1 MAMNESGMEQR
12 LLDLLE
18 RKPVSN
24 VPRPFEVSDYEAA
37 VAEYLR
43 LVEPLGT
50 LAAVYQFGSFGA
62 PGLSDIDLIAV
73 FKTRERDF
81 AHRYAVQRC
90 LTDSS
95 RYLFS
100 HDPLFTDA
108 KGFKQ
113 LFLWFPV
120 AELTRVAGSELE
132 VDATPR
138 ADATVKLLQLAQ
150 LLSCMQLQ
158 LLGQCTYFG
167 ATLDLRITE
176 NLVKAVCNSIVL
188 LEKAGSAGERSH
200 RLFVDDYLDF
210 RSQWFKRADDGHRRD
225 FLRLVARATMIMPE
239 LQGRLAS
246 ELEAK
251 VFTTTEALVSRLS
264 IGPSGF
270 EFSRDWTPHAA
281 LESFLARGPVRLP
294 AEYAT
299 LLAAYTDS
307 PGRVGR
313 HLRQLLPASPRRP
326 QFVSE
331 AARQS
336 FSRHLEAVET
346 ACAFVNEKFRIAPLP
361 FISFYMPPA
370 PSRLPRLFHRIVNKA
385 HKTLFSE
392 GAG

>member
-167 ATLDLRITE
+167 AARPAHHRKPGQGGLQLDR
-176 NLVKAVCNSIVL
+176 AAR
-188 LEKAGSAGERSH
+188 KAGSAGERSH

-246 ELEAK
+246 ELEAE
-251 VFTTTEALVSRLS
+251 VFTTTEALVS
-264 IGPSGF
+264 G
-270 EFSRDWTPHAA
+270 
-281 LESFLARGPVRLP
+281 
-294 AEYAT
+294 
-299 LLAAYTDS
+299 
-307 PGRVGR
+307 
-313 HLRQLLPASPRRP
+313 
-326 QFVSE
+326 
-331 AARQS
+331 
-336 FSRHLEAVET
+336 
-346 ACAFVNEKFRIAPLP
+346 
-361 FISFYMPPA
+361 
-370 PSRLPRLFHRIVNKA
+370 
-385 HKTLFSE
+385 
-392 GAG
+392 